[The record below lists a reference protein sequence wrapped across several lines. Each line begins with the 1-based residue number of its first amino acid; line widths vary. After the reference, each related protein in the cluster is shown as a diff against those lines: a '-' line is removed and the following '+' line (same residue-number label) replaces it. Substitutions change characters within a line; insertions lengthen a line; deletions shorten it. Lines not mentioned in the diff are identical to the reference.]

1 MLLRINPDKI
11 VIEDILKAVEILKND
26 GVIIYPT
33 DSVYAMGCSSNSPKA
48 IEKICRIKKTTPEK
62 INLSLVC
69 ADLSQLSQYAKPLP
83 NNTFR
88 LMKKALPGPY
98 TFILQAANNI
108 PKMFLKQ
115 NKKTIGIRV
124 PDNAICKEIIT
135 QFGFPLVSTSLHNED
150 DEITDYF
157 TDPEMIYSQ
166 YEKIADAVI
175 DGGYGNIY
183 TTTIL
188 DCTESDPLV
197 VREGLGSLDVLN

>member
-11 VIEDILKAVEILKND
+11 LIEDILKAVEILKND
-26 GVIIYPT
+26 GVIVYPT
-33 DSVYAMGCSSNSPKA
+33 DSVYAMGCSSQSPKA
-48 IEKICRIKKTTPEK
+48 IEKICRIKRTTPEK

-69 ADLSQLSQYAKPLP
+69 GDLSQLSQYAKPLP

-108 PKMFLKQ
+108 PKMFLRQ

-124 PDNAICKEIIT
+124 PDNNICREIIN
-135 QFGFPLVSTSLHNED
+135 QLGFPLVSTSLHNED
-150 DEITDYF
+150 DEITEYF
-157 TDPEMIYSQ
+157 TDPEMIYGQ
-166 YEKIADAVI
+166 YEKIVDAVI
-175 DGGYGNIY
+175 DGGYGNLY

-188 DCTESDPLV
+188 DCTEDEPVV

>member
-11 VIEDILKAVEILKND
+11 VIEDVLRAVEILKND
-26 GVIIYPT
+26 GVIVYPT

-48 IEKICRIKKTTPEK
+48 IEKICRIKRTTPEK

-69 ADLSQLSQYAKPLP
+69 ADLSQLSQYSKPLP
-83 NNTFR
+83 NNIFR

-98 TFILQAANNI
+98 TFILQAANNS
-108 PKMFLKQ
+108 PKMFLRQ

-124 PDNAICKEIIT
+124 PDNNICREIIA
-135 QFGFPLVSTSLHNED
+135 QLGFPLVSTSLHNED
-150 DEITDYF
+150 DEITEYF

-166 YEKIADAVI
+166 YETIADAVI

-183 TTTIL
+183 VTTIL
-188 DCTESDPLV
+188 DCTEDEPV
-197 VREGLGSLDVLN
+197 VIREGLGSLDVLN

>member
-1 MLLRINPDKI
+1 MHLRINPDKI
-11 VIEDILKAVEILKND
+11 LIEDILKAVEILKND
-26 GVIIYPT
+26 GVIVYPT
-33 DSVYAMGCSSNSPKA
+33 DSVYAMGCSSQSPKA
-48 IEKICRIKKTTPEK
+48 IEKICRIKRTTPEK

-69 ADLSQLSQYAKPLP
+69 GDLSQLSQYAKPLP

-108 PKMFLKQ
+108 PKMFLRQ

-124 PDNAICKEIIT
+124 PDNNICREIIN
-135 QFGFPLVSTSLHNED
+135 QLGFPLVSTSLHNED
-150 DEITDYF
+150 DEITEYF
-157 TDPEMIYSQ
+157 TDPEMIYGQ
-166 YEKIADAVI
+166 YEKIVDAVI
-175 DGGYGNIY
+175 DGGYGNLY

-188 DCTESDPLV
+188 DCTEDEPVV

>member
-1 MLLRINPDKI
+1 MLLRINPDKL
-11 VIEDILKAVEILKND
+11 VIEDILKTVEVLKND

-69 ADLSQLSQYAKPLP
+69 ADLSQLSEYAKPLP

-108 PKMFLKQ
+108 PKIFLRQ

-124 PDNAICKEIIT
+124 PYNNICREIIT
-135 QFGFPLVSTSLHNED
+135 QLGFPLVSTSLHNED
-150 DEITDYF
+150 DEIIDYF

-166 YEKIADAVI
+166 YEKIADVVI

-183 TTTIL
+183 VTTIL
-188 DCTESDPLV
+188 DCTEDETV
-197 VREGLGSLDVLN
+197 VIREGLGSLNVLS

>member
-11 VIEDILKAVEILKND
+11 VIEDVLKAVEILKND

-108 PKMFLKQ
+108 PKMFLRQ

-124 PDNAICKEIIT
+124 PENNICSEIIT
-135 QFGFPLVSTSLHNED
+135 QLGFPLVSTSLHNED

-183 TTTIL
+183 VTTIL
-188 DCTESDPLV
+188 DCTEDETIV
-197 VREGLGSLDVLN
+197 IREGLGSLDVLN

>member
-11 VIEDILKAVEILKND
+11 VIETVLQAISVLKND
-26 GVIIYPT
+26 GVIVYPT

-48 IEKICRIKKTTPEK
+48 IEKICRIKRTTPEK

-108 PKMFLKQ
+108 PRMFLKQ

-124 PDNAICKEIIT
+124 PDNKICREIIN
-135 QFGFPLVSTSLHNED
+135 QLGEPLVSTSLHNED

-166 YEKIADAVI
+166 YQDIADAVI

-183 TTTIL
+183 ATTII
-188 DCTESDPLV
+188 DCTEEEPV
-197 VREGLGSLDVLN
+197 VIREGLGSLDVLN

>member
-1 MLLRINPDKI
+1 MHLRINPDKI
-11 VIEDILKAVEILKND
+11 LIEDILKAVEILKND
-26 GVIIYPT
+26 GVIVYPT
-33 DSVYAMGCSSNSPKA
+33 DSVYAMGCSSQSPKA
-48 IEKICRIKKTTPEK
+48 IEKICRIKRTTPEK

-108 PKMFLKQ
+108 PKMFLRQ

-124 PDNAICKEIIT
+124 PDNNICREIIN
-135 QFGFPLVSTSLHNED
+135 QLGFPLVSTSLHNED
-150 DEITDYF
+150 DEITEYF
-157 TDPEMIYSQ
+157 TDPEMIYGQ
-166 YEKIADAVI
+166 YEKIVDAVI
-175 DGGYGNIY
+175 DGGCGNLY

-188 DCTESDPLV
+188 DCTEDEPV
-197 VREGLGSLDVLN
+197 IVREGLGSLDVLS

>member
-11 VIEDILKAVEILKND
+11 LIESILQAVTVLKND
-26 GVIIYPT
+26 GIIIYPT

-48 IEKICRIKKTTPEK
+48 IEKICRLKKTTPEK

-69 ADLSQLSQYAKPLP
+69 ADLSQLSEYTKPLSNP
-83 NNTFR
+83 YFR

-98 TFILQAANNI
+98 TFILPAANNI
-108 PKMFLKQ
+108 PRMFLRQ

-124 PDNAICKEIIT
+124 PDNNICHEIIT
-135 QFGFPLVSTSLHNED
+135 QLGFPLVSTSLHNED

-157 TDPEMIYSQ
+157 TDPDLIYNQ
-166 YEKIADAVI
+166 YQDIADAII

-183 TTTIL
+183 ATTII
-188 DCTESDPLV
+188 DCTEEEPVV
-197 VREGLGSLDVLN
+197 VREGLGSVDILN

>member
-1 MLLRINPDKI
+1 MHLRINPDKI
-11 VIEDILKAVEILKND
+11 LIEDILKAVEILKND
-26 GVIIYPT
+26 GVIVYPT
-33 DSVYAMGCSSNSPKA
+33 DSVYAMGCSSQSPKA
-48 IEKICRIKKTTPEK
+48 IEKICRIKRTTPEK

-108 PKMFLKQ
+108 PKMFLRQ

-124 PDNAICKEIIT
+124 PDNNICREIIN
-135 QFGFPLVSTSLHNED
+135 QLGFPLVSTSLHNED
-150 DEITDYF
+150 DEITEYF

-166 YEKIADAVI
+166 YQTIADAVI

-188 DCTESDPLV
+188 DCTEDEPV
-197 VREGLGSLDVLN
+197 VIREGLGSLDVLS

>member
-1 MLLRINPDKI
+1 MHLRINPDKI
-11 VIEDILKAVEILKND
+11 IIEDILKAVEILKND
-26 GVIIYPT
+26 GVIVYPT
-33 DSVYAMGCSSNSPKA
+33 DSVYAMGCSSQSPKA
-48 IEKICRIKKTTPEK
+48 IEKICKIKRTTPEK

-108 PKMFLKQ
+108 PRMFLRQ

-124 PDNAICKEIIT
+124 PDNNICREIIN
-135 QFGFPLVSTSLHNED
+135 QLGFPLVSTSLHNED
-150 DEITDYF
+150 DEITEYF

-166 YEKIADAVI
+166 YQTIADAVI
-175 DGGYGNIY
+175 DGGYGNLY

-188 DCTESDPLV
+188 DCTEDEPV
-197 VREGLGSLDVLN
+197 VLREGLGSLDVLN

>member
-1 MLLRINPDKI
+1 MHLRINPDKI
-11 VIEDILKAVEILKND
+11 IIEDVLKAVEILKND
-26 GVIIYPT
+26 GVIVYPT
-33 DSVYAMGCSSNSPKA
+33 DSVYAMGCSSQSPKA
-48 IEKICRIKKTTPEK
+48 IEKICKIKRTTPEK

-108 PKMFLKQ
+108 PKMFLRQ

-124 PDNAICKEIIT
+124 PDNNICKEIIN
-135 QFGFPLVSTSLHNED
+135 QLGFPLVSTSLHNED
-150 DEITDYF
+150 DEITEYF

-166 YEKIADAVI
+166 YQTIADAVI
-175 DGGYGNIY
+175 DGGYGNLY

-188 DCTESDPLV
+188 DCTEDEPVV
-197 VREGLGSLDVLN
+197 VREGLGSLDVLR

>member
-1 MLLRINPDKI
+1 MHLRINPDKI

-33 DSVYAMGCSSNSPKA
+33 DSVYAMGCSSQSPKA

-69 ADLSQLSQYAKPLP
+69 ADLSQLSQYARPLP

-108 PKMFLKQ
+108 PRMFLKQ

-124 PDNAICKEIIT
+124 PDNSICNELIN
-135 QFGFPLVSTSLHNED
+135 QLGFPLVSTSLHNED
-150 DEITDYF
+150 DEITEYF
-157 TDPEMIYSQ
+157 TDPEMIYGQ
-166 YEKIADAVI
+166 YEKIVDAVI
-175 DGGYGNIY
+175 DGGYGNLF

-188 DCTESDPLV
+188 DCTDDEPVV

>member
-1 MLLRINPDKI
+1 MHLRINPDKI
-11 VIEDILKAVEILKND
+11 IIEDILKAVEILKND
-26 GVIIYPT
+26 GVIVYPT
-33 DSVYAMGCSSNSPKA
+33 DSVYAMGCSSQSPKA
-48 IEKICRIKKTTPEK
+48 IEKICKIKRTTPEK

-108 PKMFLKQ
+108 PKMFLRQ

-124 PDNAICKEIIT
+124 PDNNICKEIIN
-135 QFGFPLVSTSLHNED
+135 QLGFPLVSTSLHNED
-150 DEITDYF
+150 DEITEYF
-157 TDPEMIYSQ
+157 TDPEMIYGQ
-166 YEKIADAVI
+166 YEKIVDAVI
-175 DGGYGNIY
+175 DGGYGNLY

-188 DCTESDPLV
+188 DCTEDEPV
-197 VREGLGSLDVLN
+197 IVREGLGSLDVLS

>member
-1 MLLRINPDKI
+1 MLLRLNPDKI
-11 VIEDILKAVEILKND
+11 VIETILQAITVLKND

-33 DSVYAMGCSSNSPKA
+33 DSVYAMGCSANSQKA

-62 INLSLVC
+62 INLTLLC
-69 ADLSQLSQYAKPLP
+69 ADLSQLSQYAKPLA

-108 PKMFLKQ
+108 PRMFLKQ

-124 PDNAICKEIIT
+124 PDNNICKEIIN
-135 QFGFPLVSTSLHNED
+135 QLGEPLVSTSLHNEE

-157 TDPEMIYSQ
+157 TDPDMIYNQ
-166 YEKIADAVI
+166 YQTIADAVI
-175 DGGYGNIY
+175 DGGYGNLY
-183 TTTIL
+183 TTTII
-188 DCTESDPLV
+188 DCTQEEPV
-197 VREGLGSLDVLN
+197 VIREGLGSLDVLS

>member
-11 VIEDILKAVEILKND
+11 GIEDILKAVDILKHD

-33 DSVYAMGCSSNSPKA
+33 DSVYALGCSSQSPKA

-69 ADLSQLSQYAKPLP
+69 ADLSQLSEYAKPLP

-124 PDNAICKEIIT
+124 PNNAICYEIIN
-135 QFGFPLVSTSLHNED
+135 QLGCPLVSTSVHNQE
-150 DEITDYF
+150 DEIMEYF
-157 TDPEMIYSQ
+157 TDAQDIYMQ
-166 YEKIADAVI
+166 FEHRVDAVI
-175 DGGYGNIY
+175 DGGFGNIY
-183 TTTIL
+183 TTTII
-188 DCTESDPLV
+188 DCTEDEPAII
-197 VREGLGSLDVLN
+197 REGLGSTDVLN

>member
-1 MLLRINPDKI
+1 MQLRINPDKI
-11 VIEDILKAVEILKND
+11 VIETILQAIAVLKND
-26 GVIIYPT
+26 GIIIYPT

-48 IEKICRIKKTTPEK
+48 IEKICRIKRTTPEK

-98 TFILQAANNI
+98 TFIFQAANNI
-108 PKMFLKQ
+108 PRMFLRQ

-124 PDNAICKEIIT
+124 PDNTICREIIN
-135 QFGFPLVSTSLHNED
+135 QLGEPLVSTSLHNED

-157 TDPEMIYSQ
+157 TDPDMIYNQ
-166 YEKIADAVI
+166 YQDIADAII

-183 TTTIL
+183 ATTII
-188 DCTESDPLV
+188 DCTEEEPV
-197 VREGLGSLDVLN
+197 VIREGLGSLDILN

>member
-1 MLLRINPDKI
+1 MHLRINPDKI
-11 VIEDILKAVEILKND
+11 LIEDILKAVEILKND
-26 GVIIYPT
+26 GVIVYPT
-33 DSVYAMGCSSNSPKA
+33 DSVYAMGCSSQSPKA
-48 IEKICRIKKTTPEK
+48 IEKICRVKRTTPEK

-108 PKMFLKQ
+108 PKMFLRQ

-124 PDNAICKEIIT
+124 PDNNICREIIN
-135 QFGFPLVSTSLHNED
+135 QLGFPLVSTSLHNED
-150 DEITDYF
+150 DEITEYF

-166 YEKIADAVI
+166 YQTIADAVI
-175 DGGYGNIY
+175 DGGYGNLY

-188 DCTESDPLV
+188 DCTDDEPVV

>member
-1 MLLRINPDKI
+1 MHLRINPDKI
-11 VIEDILKAVEILKND
+11 LIEDILKAVEILKND
-26 GVIIYPT
+26 GIIVYPT
-33 DSVYAMGCSSNSPKA
+33 DSVYAMGCSSQSPKA
-48 IEKICRIKKTTPEK
+48 IEKICRIKRTTPEK

-69 ADLSQLSQYAKPLP
+69 ADLSQLSQYSKPLP

-108 PKMFLKQ
+108 PKMFLRQ

-124 PDNAICKEIIT
+124 PDNNICREIIN
-135 QFGFPLVSTSLHNED
+135 QLGFPLVSTSLHNED
-150 DEITDYF
+150 DEITEYF

-166 YEKIADAVI
+166 YQTIADAVI
-175 DGGYGNIY
+175 DGGYGNLY

-188 DCTESDPLV
+188 DCTEDEPV
-197 VREGLGSLDVLN
+197 VIREGLGSLDVLN

>member
-1 MLLRINPDKI
+1 MLLRLNPDKI
-11 VIEDILKAVEILKND
+11 VIETILQAVTVLKND
-26 GVIIYPT
+26 GIIIYPT

-48 IEKICRIKKTTPEK
+48 IEKICRLKRTTPEK

-98 TFILQAANNI
+98 TFILQAVNNI
-108 PKMFLKQ
+108 PRMFLRQ

-124 PDNAICKEIIT
+124 PDNNICREIIN
-135 QFGFPLVSTSLHNED
+135 QLGEPLVSTSLHNED

-157 TDPEMIYSQ
+157 TDPDMIYNQ
-166 YEKIADAVI
+166 YQDIVDAII
-175 DGGYGNIY
+175 DGGFGNIY
-183 TTTIL
+183 ATTII
-188 DCTESDPLV
+188 DCTEEEPVV
-197 VREGLGSLDVLN
+197 VREGLGSIDILN

>member
-1 MLLRINPDKI
+1 MHLRINPDKI
-11 VIEDILKAVEILKND
+11 IIEDILKVVEILKND
-26 GVIIYPT
+26 GVIVYPT
-33 DSVYAMGCSSNSPKA
+33 DSVYAMGCSSQSPKA
-48 IEKICRIKKTTPEK
+48 IEKICRIKRTTPEK

-124 PDNAICKEIIT
+124 PDNNICSEIIN
-135 QFGFPLVSTSLHNED
+135 QLGFPLVSTSLHNED
-150 DEITDYF
+150 DEITEYF
-157 TDPEMIYSQ
+157 TDPEMIYGQ
-166 YEKIADAVI
+166 YEKIVDAVI
-175 DGGYGNIY
+175 DGGYGNLY

-188 DCTESDPLV
+188 DCTEDEPVV

>member
-11 VIEDILKAVEILKND
+11 VIETILQAITVLKND
-26 GVIIYPT
+26 GVIVYPT

-48 IEKICRIKKTTPEK
+48 IEKICRIKRTTPEK

-108 PKMFLKQ
+108 PRMFLRQ

-124 PDNAICKEIIT
+124 PDNNICREIIN
-135 QFGFPLVSTSLHNED
+135 QLGEPLVSTSLHNED

-157 TDPEMIYSQ
+157 TDPDMIYNQ
-166 YEKIADAVI
+166 YQDIADAII

-183 TTTIL
+183 TTTII
-188 DCTESDPLV
+188 DCTEEEPV
-197 VREGLGSLDVLN
+197 VIREGLGSLDVLN

>member
-1 MLLRINPDKI
+1 MHLRINPDKI
-11 VIEDILKAVEILKND
+11 LIEDILKAVEILKND
-26 GVIIYPT
+26 GVIVYPT
-33 DSVYAMGCSSNSPKA
+33 DSVYAMGCSSQSPKA
-48 IEKICRIKKTTPEK
+48 IEKICRIKRTTPEK

-108 PKMFLKQ
+108 PKMFLRQ

-124 PDNAICKEIIT
+124 PDNNICREIIN
-135 QFGFPLVSTSLHNED
+135 QLGFPLVSTSLHNED
-150 DEITDYF
+150 DEITEYF

-166 YEKIADAVI
+166 YQTIADAVI
-175 DGGYGNIY
+175 DGGYGNLY

-188 DCTESDPLV
+188 DCTEDEPV
-197 VREGLGSLDVLN
+197 VIREGLGSLDVLK

>member
-11 VIEDILKAVEILKND
+11 VIETILQAITVLKND
-26 GVIIYPT
+26 GVIVYPT

-108 PKMFLKQ
+108 PRMFLRQ

-124 PDNAICKEIIT
+124 PDNNICKEIIN
-135 QFGFPLVSTSLHNED
+135 QLGEPLVSTSLHNED

-157 TDPEMIYSQ
+157 TDPDMIYNQ
-166 YEKIADAVI
+166 YQDIADAII

-183 TTTIL
+183 TTTII
-188 DCTESDPLV
+188 DCTKEEPVV
-197 VREGLGSLDVLN
+197 VREGLGSIDILN

>member
-11 VIEDILKAVEILKND
+11 VIEDILRAVEILKND

-48 IEKICRIKKTTPEK
+48 IEKICRIKRTTPEK

-69 ADLSQLSQYAKPLP
+69 ADLSQLSQYSKPLP
-83 NNTFR
+83 NTIFR

-108 PKMFLKQ
+108 PKMFLRQ

-124 PDNAICKEIIT
+124 PDNNICKEIIT
-135 QFGFPLVSTSLHNED
+135 QLGFPLVSTSLHNED
-150 DEITDYF
+150 DEITEYF

-166 YEKIADAVI
+166 YETIADAVI

-183 TTTIL
+183 VTTIL
-188 DCTESDPLV
+188 DCTEDEPV
-197 VREGLGSLDVLN
+197 VIREGLGSLDVLN

>member
-1 MLLRINPDKI
+1 MHLRINPDKI
-11 VIEDILKAVEILKND
+11 LIEDILKAVEILKND
-26 GVIIYPT
+26 GVIVYPT
-33 DSVYAMGCSSNSPKA
+33 DSVYAMGCSSQSPKA
-48 IEKICRIKKTTPEK
+48 IEKICRIKRTTPEK

-108 PKMFLKQ
+108 PKMFLRQ

-124 PDNAICKEIIT
+124 PDNNICREIIN
-135 QFGFPLVSTSLHNED
+135 QLGFPLVSTSLHNED
-150 DEITDYF
+150 DEITEYF
-157 TDPEMIYSQ
+157 TDPEMIYGQ
-166 YEKIADAVI
+166 YQTIADAVI
-175 DGGYGNIY
+175 DGGYGNLY

-188 DCTESDPLV
+188 DCTEDEPV
-197 VREGLGSLDVLN
+197 VIREGLGSLDVLN

>member
-11 VIEDILKAVEILKND
+11 LIEDILRAIEILKSD
-26 GVIIYPT
+26 GVIVYPT

-48 IEKICRIKKTTPEK
+48 IEKICRIKRTTPEK

-83 NNTFR
+83 NNIFR

-108 PKMFLKQ
+108 PKMFLRQ

-124 PDNAICKEIIT
+124 PDNNICREIIT
-135 QFGFPLVSTSLHNED
+135 QLGFPLVSTSLHNED
-150 DEITDYF
+150 DEITEYF

-166 YEKIADAVI
+166 YETIADAVI

-183 TTTIL
+183 VTTIL
-188 DCTESDPLV
+188 DCTEDEPVV

>member
-1 MLLRINPDKI
+1 MHLRINPDKI
-11 VIEDILKAVEILKND
+11 LIEDILKAVEILKND
-26 GVIIYPT
+26 GVIVYPT
-33 DSVYAMGCSSNSPKA
+33 DSVYAMGCSSQSPKA
-48 IEKICRIKKTTPEK
+48 IEKICRIKRTTPEK

-108 PKMFLKQ
+108 PKMFLRQ

-124 PDNAICKEIIT
+124 PDNNICREIIN
-135 QFGFPLVSTSLHNED
+135 QLGFPLVSTSLHNED
-150 DEITDYF
+150 DEITEYF
-157 TDPEMIYSQ
+157 TDPEMIYGQ
-166 YEKIADAVI
+166 YQTIADAVI
-175 DGGYGNIY
+175 DGGYGNLY

-188 DCTESDPLV
+188 DCTEDEPVV

>member
-11 VIEDILKAVEILKND
+11 VIETVLQAVSILKND

-48 IEKICRIKKTTPEK
+48 IEKICRIKRTTPEK

-69 ADLSQLSQYAKPLP
+69 ADLSQLSEYAKPLP

-108 PKMFLKQ
+108 PRMFLKQ

-124 PDNAICKEIIT
+124 PDNNICREIIN
-135 QFGFPLVSTSLHNED
+135 QLGEPLVSTSLHNED

-157 TDPEMIYSQ
+157 TDPDMIYNQ
-166 YEKIADAVI
+166 YQDIADAII
-175 DGGYGNIY
+175 DGGFGNIY
-183 TTTIL
+183 TTTII
-188 DCTESDPLV
+188 DCTEEEPV
-197 VREGLGSLDVLN
+197 VIREGLGSLDVMN

>member
-11 VIEDILKAVEILKND
+11 VIEDILRAVEILKND
-26 GVIIYPT
+26 GVIVYPT

-69 ADLSQLSQYAKPLP
+69 ADLSQLSQYSKPLP
-83 NNTFR
+83 NTIFR

-108 PKMFLKQ
+108 PKMFLRQ

-124 PDNAICKEIIT
+124 PNNSICEEIIT
-135 QFGFPLVSTSLHNED
+135 QLGFPLVSTSLHNED
-150 DEITDYF
+150 DEITEYF
-157 TDPEMIYSQ
+157 TDPEIIYSQ
-166 YEKIADAVI
+166 YAAIADAVI

-183 TTTIL
+183 VTTIL
-188 DCTESDPLV
+188 DCTEDEPV
-197 VREGLGSLDVLN
+197 IIREGLGSLDILN

>member
-48 IEKICRIKKTTPEK
+48 IEKICRIKRTTPEK

-69 ADLSQLSQYAKPLP
+69 ADLSQLSQYSKPLP

-98 TFILQAANNI
+98 AFILQAANNI
-108 PKMFLKQ
+108 PKMFLRQ

-135 QFGFPLVSTSLHNED
+135 QLGFPLVSTSLHNED
-150 DEITDYF
+150 DEITEYF

-166 YEKIADAVI
+166 YETIADAVI

-183 TTTIL
+183 VTTIL
-188 DCTESDPLV
+188 DCTEDEPVV